1 MRHVGLLKHSVL
13 SKLECMTHAP
23 TRMLGVSTA
32 ISAVLALSAP
42 AAAQEAAPVI
52 DQPTATAPAPQ
63 PTIELPSQAP
73 APAPPAAEAAAPAT
87 VSQPVVQQV
96 PSTPSPADV
105 PAERAAPQPRAV
117 ERQSAARARTA
128 STPATATT
136 AASTI
141 AAEPAQPAPVT
152 PQTASVPLAQTA
164 APPPPAATAPRA
176 EAPDTGSDAG
186 LLAGGAALLAALG
199 LGGFALSRRSRR
211 QPAQSFA
218 YAREPEHAE
227 RERAAEPNV
236 APLAAPA
243 IEPTPHSSP
252 AQAIAR
258 EELATQPVGE
268 RRAMAGGPVPQT
280 RAERDDLLEQ
290 MISAPPDA
298 DNPFTSRKARLR
310 RARIILQSR
319 EHEQKEQAGKPFDWR
334 TYEPSTGRPTPA
346 TPPRV
351 TA

>member
-1 MRHVGLLKHSVL
+1 
-13 SKLECMTHAP
+13 
-23 TRMLGVSTA
+23 MLGVSTA

-63 PTIELPSQAP
+63 TTIELPSQAP
-73 APAPPAAEAAAPAT
+73 APAAPAAEAAAPAI
-87 VSQPVVQQV
+87 VSQPLIQQT
-96 PSTPSPADV
+96 PRTPSSADV
-105 PAERAAPQPRAV
+105 AAERPAPQPRAV
-117 ERQSAARARTA
+117 ERQPAARTRAA
-128 STPATATT
+128 STPAAATT
-136 AASTI
+136 SASTI

-152 PQTASVPLAQTA
+152 PQPATDPLAQTA
-164 APPPPAATAPRA
+164 APAPRA

-199 LGGFALSRRSRR
+199 LGGLALSRRSRR

-218 YAREPEHAE
+218 VASEPAYAEPE
-227 RERAAEPNV
+227 RT
-236 APLAAPA
+236 
-243 IEPTPHSSP
+243 IEPTPHPST
-252 AQAIAR
+252 AHTIAR

-268 RRAMAGGPVPQT
+268 RRALPGGPVPQT
-280 RAERDDLLEQ
+280 RAERDALLEQ

-334 TYEPSTGRPTPA
+334 TYESSTGRPTPA